1 MWCLKMSPNYSL
13 LSLLAFSL
21 LISFI
26 NLPTASTRAINVM
39 HETPGV
45 TLADEMALQ
54 VDQTVERRLDLEINR
69 DYPGS
74 GANNRHTPNPPV
86 KE

>member
-1 MWCLKMSPNYSL
+1 MAPNYSL

-21 LISFI
+21 LITSI
-26 NLPTASTRAINVM
+26 NLPTAAARAINVM
-39 HETPGV
+39 HETRGV
-45 TLADEMALQ
+45 TLADEALQ
-54 VDQTVERRLDLEINR
+54 VEQTVEGRMDLEINR